1 MLLGQHANILISTV
15 VSQLMQVLISA
26 LCFDI

>member
-15 VSQLMQVLISA
+15 VSQLMQVLISV